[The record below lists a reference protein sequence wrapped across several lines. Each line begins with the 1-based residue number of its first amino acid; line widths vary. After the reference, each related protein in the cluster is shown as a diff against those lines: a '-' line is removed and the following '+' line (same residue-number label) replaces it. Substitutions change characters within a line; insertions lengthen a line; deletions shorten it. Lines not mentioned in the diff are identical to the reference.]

1 MSPGTGDPI
10 EPYLSVV
17 VATRNDD
24 HGGDPLKRLQALVTS
39 FDAQCRR
46 YRLSAELIVVEW
58 NPPADRPVIRS
69 LLRLPVPAF
78 CAYRFIAVPPEVHQR
93 LQYADVLPLFQM
105 IAKNVGI
112 RRARGRFVLAT
123 NIDIILSN
131 ELMAHIG
138 TRQLDPGHLYRVD
151 RHDIEPDV
159 PLDATLDEQMAY
171 CRTHQ
176 LRVHTRRGSY
186 PVTTSG
192 VAVCLADDIVDG
204 RTVRLG
210 DGWHVRE
217 GDATTRFYRWASQKA
232 ELLVCPDVISP
243 DAPMVLDIEIQSN
256 PYDVDSWV
264 DVVAVEDERSLAR
277 IRVTGQARL
286 AVPLDTPFG
295 AVRRVELRVV
305 DAHPGASRSLP
316 AFECRDTLEYRVLS
330 ARLRPPAPAEHATFQ
345 YPSAMWTNAFEDS
358 GVRVEPAAEGI
369 VVSTDAMKRSHCV
382 EYGPMRA
389 AVAGLYRFNVT
400 CTIVDGAVSVGVLN
414 EDRTKW
420 ISASVNRHGEGG
432 GQRFEIAVD
441 LIAGQRFWILVSNQH
456 PDGDGVSTFTIHRL
470 DGSEDP
476 SILLADPDTANRKD
490 SRRRGWRRRA
500 ADCANAAGKTI
511 AALLGRRLTYRVA
524 RAAPEFE
531 AVENARRTAEQQ
543 LRELAPLRY
552 LGDLEAFLRDRR
564 PRNLHV
570 NSCGDFQLMA
580 REHWDELRG
589 YPEFE
594 TFSMN
599 IDGLLSYMADAAG
612 IKEQIL
618 AEDIYHLEH
627 EVGSGWSPEGEA
639 ILRRRIAERGITWLD
654 ASTVYIWAAYM
665 KWLRRPMIFNGSD
678 WGFANDSLVE
688 HEIAA
693 ASGSTP

>member
-1 MSPGTGDPI
+1 
-10 EPYLSVV
+10 V
-17 VATRNDD
+17 
-24 HGGDPLKRLQALVTS
+24 
-39 FDAQCRR
+39 
-46 YRLSAELIVVEW
+46 
-58 NPPADRPVIRS
+58 
-69 LLRLPVPAF
+69 
-78 CAYRFIAVPPEVHQR
+78 
-93 LQYADVLPLFQM
+93 
-105 IAKNVGI
+105 
-112 RRARGRFVLAT
+112 
-123 NIDIILSN
+123 
-131 ELMAHIG
+131 
-138 TRQLDPGHLYRVD
+138 RQLHAQEGRLYRVD

-330 ARLRPPAPAEHATFQ
+330 ARLRPPAPAEHATK
-345 YPSAMWTNAFEDS
+345 DS
-358 GVRVEPAAEGI
+358 G
-369 VVSTDAMKRSHCV
+369 
-382 EYGPMRA
+382 
-389 AVAGLYRFNVT
+389 
-400 CTIVDGAVSVGVLN
+400 
-414 EDRTKW
+414 W
-420 ISASVNRHGEGG
+420 
-432 GQRFEIAVD
+432 
-441 LIAGQRFWILVSNQH
+441 
-456 PDGDGVSTFTIHRL
+456 
-470 DGSEDP
+470 
-476 SILLADPDTANRKD
+476 
-490 SRRRGWRRRA
+490 RGWRRRA
-500 ADCANAAGKTI
+500 ADCADAAGKTI

-665 KWLRRPMIFNGSD
+665 NWLRRPMIFNGSD